1 LLLEEAFYCTFIFYN
16 VYVMPPPTV
25 VSEEVLCVPVVR
37 QAVRPFVC

>member
-25 VSEEVLCVPVVR
+25 VSEEVLCV